1 VRVVQGAPCTVM
13 EQGVCCAGKHRAQ
26 CSLVVYYCLE
36 APCVVQVRSACSSG
50 KQCAKYINESV
61 LPATT

>member
-1 VRVVQGAPCTVM
+1 VRVVQGGPCTVM

-36 APCVVQVRSACSSG
+36 APCGVKVGSACSARSTVHSDG
-50 KQCAKYINESV
+50 TGCV
-61 LPATT
+61 LCR